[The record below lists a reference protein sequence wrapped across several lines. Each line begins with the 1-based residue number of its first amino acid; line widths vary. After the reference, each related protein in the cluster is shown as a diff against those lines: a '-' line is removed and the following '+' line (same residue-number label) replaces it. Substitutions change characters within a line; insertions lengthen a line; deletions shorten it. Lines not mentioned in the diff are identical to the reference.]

1 MRKRTKF
8 LSADAWRTLDSI
20 RRHQMRTSHQ
30 QAGMSIQRAANPP
43 ESRGG
48 ALWSVLRGEAFD
60 PQGGAPTDKSD
71 AVRHFVVGSLCRNQ
85 REPVAALPPPASKE
99 VLYEQNQSN
108 PA

>member
-1 MRKRTKF
+1 MA
-8 LSADAWRTLDSI
+8 SESI
-20 RRHQMRTSHQ
+20 KCAP
-30 QAGMSIQRAANPP
+30 AGMSTQRAANPP

-48 ALWSVLRGEAFD
+48 ALWSVFRGEAFD

-108 PA
+108 PAQRSCRKERRVHHQAQ

>member
-8 LSADAWRTLDSI
+8 LSADARRDLDGI

-30 QAGMSIQRAANPP
+30 QAGMSTQRAANLP

-48 ALWSVLRGEAFD
+48 ALWSVFRGKAFD

-71 AVRHFVVGSLCRNQ
+71 AVRHFVVGSLCRKQ
-85 REPVAALPPPASKE
+85 RESVAALPPAT
-99 VLYEQNQSN
+99 
-108 PA
+108 

>member
-1 MRKRTKF
+1 MA
-8 LSADAWRTLDSI
+8 SQSI
-20 RRHQMRTSHQ
+20 KCAP
-30 QAGMSIQRAANPP
+30 AGMSTQRAANPP

-48 ALWSVLRGEAFD
+48 ALWSVFRGEAFD

-85 REPVAALPPPASKE
+85 RGSVAALPTASKE

-108 PA
+108 PAQRSCRKERRVHDQAQRPQF